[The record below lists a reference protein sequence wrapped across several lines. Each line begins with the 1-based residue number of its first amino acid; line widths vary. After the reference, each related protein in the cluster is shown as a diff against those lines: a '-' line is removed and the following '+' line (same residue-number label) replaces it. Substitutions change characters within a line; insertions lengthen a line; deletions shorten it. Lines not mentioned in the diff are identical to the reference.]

1 MAFDY
6 GPVIAVAGTLI
17 SDFGRDLTIIELSEV
32 EDDSNEP
39 WRGTDNPRT
48 TPKLSVKAK
57 GVFVHPSSA
66 EDFGFKVEDI
76 NGLGLKTQVCLVAAN
91 VSTTNLENADE
102 IEDDGV
108 SWRILNAV
116 VLRPG
121 ANRILYMFFVER

>member
-6 GPVIAVAGTLI
+6 GPVIAAAGTLI
-17 SDFGRDLTIIELSEV
+17 SDFGRDLTVIELSEV

-39 WRGTDNPRT
+39 WRGTANPRA
-48 TPKLSVKAK
+48 TPKLSVSAK

-66 EDFGFKVEDI
+66 EDFGLKVEDMD
-76 NGLGLKTQVCLVAAN
+76 GLGLKTQVCLVAAN
-91 VSTTNLENADE
+91 VSTAKLEDADE

-116 VLRPG
+116 VLKPG
-121 ANRILYMFFVER
+121 ADRILYMFFVER